1 MEFTDYYA
9 TLGVPRDASPDAV
22 KAAYRKLARALHP
35 DVNKKADAERRFKK
49 VNEAYEVLSDADK
62 RAKYDRLG
70 ANWEVLSQH
79 EEAMRSSERSTS
91 TAPPPSGFSD
101 FFDTF
106 FGAGGNG
113 MDLDELF
120 ARART
125 DPGCGSTTFDFRS
138 STPEAAPRPR
148 RGRDLHED
156 VDIALEEA
164 IRGGVRLLTVAG
176 HQVEVRIP
184 AGVTNGSMVRVAG
197 EGGIGTAGGPRGD
210 VLLRVRLRPNARFR
224 VRERDLHG
232 DLTVRDD
239 EAVLGTVA
247 RFDGPGGRLK
257 VTVPAGTQPGRT
269 LRLRGKGIPGLKD
282 VPAGDLLLT
291 VRIELPANP
300 SDEERELYGRLS
312 KLRDPGK

>member
-22 KAAYRKLARALHP
+22 RAAYRKLARALHP
-35 DVNKKADAERRFKK
+35 DVNKNADAERRFKK
-49 VNEAYEVLSDADK
+49 VNEAYEVLKDADK

-79 EEAMRSSERSTS
+79 EEAMRSRGATS

-113 MDLDELF
+113 LDLDELF
-120 ARART
+120 ARARS
-125 DPGCGSTTFDFRS
+125 DRGSTTFDFRS
-138 STPEAAPRPR
+138 QTPEVAPRPR

-164 IRGGVRLLTVAG
+164 MRGGVRLLTVSG

-184 AGVTNGSMVRVAG
+184 AGVANGSVVRVAG
-197 EGGIGTAGGPRGD
+197 EGGIGSGGAPRGD
-210 VLLRVRLRPNARFR
+210 VLLRVRLRPHGRFR
-224 VRERDLHG
+224 VRERDLLG

-247 RFDGPGGRLK
+247 RFDGPGGPLK

-291 VRIELPANP
+291 VRVELPANP
-300 SDEERELYGRLS
+300 SEEERALYAKLS
-312 KLRDPGK
+312 ELRDATSS